1 MTAGFCL
8 SFPVFTKT
16 MSCDITCAMNS
27 GGPPHRT
34 RTITRTRRSST
45 MLTELTIKNLAI
57 IDDLTVSFGPGLTV
71 LSGETGAGKSI
82 IINAVNL
89 ILGNRA
95 TSKLIRTGEESAEIE
110 ALFTLN
116 PGSPVARILESLGFD
131 GNGDLLV
138 RRIISASDRHR
149 IYINGK
155 MATMQMLADITQNL
169 ASISGQHAN
178 QSLLKEEQHLFW
190 LDQFGN
196 LLDLKNRVA
205 QTYLELTPLIR
216 KLADFEAMEK
226 KRIQQMEFLNFQK
239 NDIEN
244 ARITD
249 REDEILE
256 EQRLRLKHGETLR
269 QAAQE
274 ALNELYLMDG
284 SLSERL
290 AAVSKNLD
298 KASELDSQLKPSSE
312 DLTDILYRIEDI
324 TGSLRRYADNLSTD
338 PALLEE
344 TEGRIDALNKLKRK
358 YAGDKG
364 SLADVMELYQTICSE
379 LEALENLSASMGDLE
394 QQIETKHEELVK
406 LCLDLSA
413 QRNAAAVRFAEA
425 VERELAELDMVK
437 TRFAVPVTQV
447 PAAPGLSSWLKV
459 GDSAIGETGLDQTR
473 FMISPNVGEELR
485 PLARIA
491 SGGELSRVVL
501 ALKAILA
508 GVDSVETVIFD
519 EVDAGIGGRI
529 AEMVGQKIR
538 VLSGSHQ
545 IICITHLPQIA
556 KYADHHYKIEKL
568 VDGGRT
574 RTEIRQID
582 ESDRVEELARML
594 GGVKITDKTLEHAR
608 EMLDEVASGD
618 GRS

>member
-1 MTAGFCL
+1 
-8 SFPVFTKT
+8 
-16 MSCDITCAMNS
+16 
-27 GGPPHRT
+27 
-34 RTITRTRRSST
+34 
-45 MLTELTIKNLAI
+45 MLTELSIKNLAI

-95 TSKLIRTGEESAEIE
+95 TSKLIRTGEDSAEIE
-110 ALFTLN
+110 ALFTIR
-116 PGSPVARILESLGFD
+116 PGSPVARIMEDHGLD
-131 GNGDLLV
+131 GAEDLLL
-138 RRIISASDRHR
+138 RRVISANDRHR
-149 IYINGK
+149 IFVNGK
-155 MATMQMLADITQNL
+155 MATIQMLADITQNL

-178 QSLLKEEQHLFW
+178 QGLLKEDQHLSW
-190 LDQFGN
+190 LDQFGD
-196 LLDLKNRVA
+196 LLDLKNRVGETFA
-205 QTYLELTPLIR
+205 ELSPLTR
-216 KLADFEAMEK
+216 QLTDFQAREK
-226 KRIQQMEFLNFQK
+226 KRTQQIEFLTFQK
-239 NDIEN
+239 SDIEN
-244 ARITD
+244 ARLVD

-256 EQRLRLKHGETLR
+256 ERRMRLKHGETLGKTV
-269 QAAQE
+269 QA
-274 ALNELYLMDG
+274 ALNELFLMDG
-284 SLSERL
+284 SVSERL
-290 AAVSKNLD
+290 AALTKILD
-298 KASELDSQLKPSSE
+298 KASELDGQLKKPSE
-312 DLTDILYRIEDI
+312 DLTDIVYRIEDI
-324 TGSLRRYADNLSTD
+324 TGNLRRYADHLSTD
-338 PALLEE
+338 PGLLEE
-344 TEGRIDALNKLKRK
+344 TEGRIDVLTKLKRK
-358 YAGDKG
+358 YVGEG
-364 SLADVMELYQTICSE
+364 SLADVMALYQSICAD
-379 LEALENLSASMGDLE
+379 LEELENLSTSIGDLLK
-394 QQIETKHEELVK
+394 QIEKKHGDLSG
-406 LCLDLSA
+406 LCLDLSEK
-413 QRNAAAVRFAEA
+413 RKEAAIRFAGA

-437 TRFAVPVTQV
+437 TRFAVPVIPV
-447 PAAPGLSSWLKV
+447 PAGPGISPWLKV
-459 GDSAIGETGLDQTR
+459 GDHAIGETGMDQTQ

-538 VLSGSHQ
+538 ALSRRHQ

-574 RTEIRQID
+574 RTEIRQIA

-608 EMLDEVASGD
+608 EMLDEVTSGV